1 MDDDTLGGDDKVP
14 TLEKGRV
21 NFQKMSEYIAKARS
35 VNKTPS
41 QDNGDIIINSIS
53 NYFCTILYEVLAETT
68 NQQPFFENRLQQK
81 STSRSILYG
90 ATKLVDIKPNTANG
104 RSVTSHQ
111 VELLIK
117 SDASKTSWRG
127 GGGDGFV

>member
-81 STSRSILYG
+81 STSRSIL
-90 ATKLVDIKPNTANG
+90 
-104 RSVTSHQ
+104 
-111 VELLIK
+111 
-117 SDASKTSWRG
+117 
-127 GGGDGFV
+127 